1 METLM
6 VERTSTAIAAFSRLR
21 TAGRLP
27 EKTKIT
33 IIIKHLSAH
42 VFIFSIAMALENV
55 QNHFFGLKTGKVIP
69 KLVFELEKGPI
80 SSLPLET
87 QRTYLWKLNNGCLAS
102 LSSEARASGAELLE
116 IDAHPTSGAKHLQFT
131 VLVTLLTH
139 ILRKSETN
147 RPN

>member
-1 METLM
+1 MLQLLRE
-6 VERTSTAIAAFSRLR
+6 RLR

-69 KLVFELEKGPI
+69 KLVFGLEKGPI

-87 QRTYLWKLNNGCLAS
+87 QRTHLWKL
-102 LSSEARASGAELLE
+102 SGELLRLFYLK
-116 IDAHPTSGAKHLQFT
+116 IQKSAHKILACVNSTKLLSLFFLHLYYQKLMNHQTSPAH
-131 VLVTLLTH
+131 
-139 ILRKSETN
+139 
-147 RPN
+147 

>member
-1 METLM
+1 VELQLLHQQQLILVALSWLPCTLAMNCCMETLM
-6 VERTSTAIAAFSRLR
+6 VERTSAVIAAFSRLR

-33 IIIKHLSAH
+33 IIVKHLSAH

-69 KLVFELEKGPI
+69 KLVFGLEKGPI

-87 QRTYLWKLNNGCLAS
+87 QRTHLRKLRGELLSICLNKGFSSS
-102 LSSEARASGAELLE
+102 LSWPS
-116 IDAHPTSGAKHLQFT
+116 F
-131 VLVTLLTH
+131 
-139 ILRKSETN
+139 
-147 RPN
+147 

>member
-1 METLM
+1 MLQLLRE
-6 VERTSTAIAAFSRLR
+6 RLR

-33 IIIKHLSAH
+33 IIVKHLSAH

-80 SSLPLET
+80 SSLPLGT
-87 QRTYLWKLNNGCLAS
+87 QRTYLSSAELSRWLPSFCLNNGCLAS
-102 LSSEARASGAELLE
+102 ISSKARASGAELLE

-131 VLVTLLTH
+131 VLVTLLTRH
-139 ILRKSETN
+139 FENI
-147 RPN
+147 